1 MLKDFR
7 FFFCR
12 LILRRAAAV
21 WFPSFLDLF
30 SPAQDCQSGF
40 FHHASDF
47 EEVRILQRNSDLVSL
62 FVFFIFG
69 DSEEIANL
77 WAFRLVFGPVEG
89 DGLGIS
95 IAAGFRWVPVP
106 GREISIRT
114 RNKVFSP
121 LSESGCRGCNLQG
134 SVKVEAGGELLFPL

>member
-30 SPAQDCQSGF
+30 SPAKNCQGGF
-40 FHHASDF
+40 FHYASDF
-47 EEVRILQRNSDLVSL
+47 EEVRVFERNSDFASL
-62 FVFFIFG
+62 FVFAVFG
-69 DSEEIANL
+69 DSQEIANL
-77 WAFRLVFGPVEG
+77 WAFRLVFRPVES

-95 IAAGFRWVPVP
+95 IAAGFRWVPIP
-106 GREISIRT
+106 GWKIS
-114 RNKVFSP
+114 V
-121 LSESGCRGCNLQG
+121 
-134 SVKVEAGGELLFPL
+134 